1 MARLALVLA
10 LLVALAFLV
19 LGTSSSTGEMAGSIN
34 AAAGM
39 HSALGSGG
47 GPALAPALA
56 EDESTITVGHVPRG
70 PGDRFEISSV
80 AEVKL
85 QAEIGAG
92 FLAQTV
98 SYDLREEERL
108 EIEVLEPG
116 DEGALRCRVGYPVRK
131 ATTVAPIVGRK
142 TKDRRVARS
151 TYVAEEGEGGLVVHD
166 ETGEASAPV
175 KEAKY
180 VVASWPTLELEPAL
194 HLLLEDGE
202 LVPGQELQA
211 EAAIARRLLGL
222 PLEELVPE
230 SLTLT
235 VVGPADDGT
244 VRLDLVAE
252 LSGAAEVAGR
262 DVSLTAELSGPLF
275 VDPATGRTARLELEG
290 TTTIVA
296 DAEDA
301 LLSARGEGTFT
312 FKRMLRDDTP

>member
-1 MARLALVLA
+1 MVRLALVLV
-10 LLVALAFLV
+10 LLVALAV
-19 LGTSSSTGEMAGSIN
+19 WVMGTVSSTSVAAGPDASS
-34 AAAGM
+34 AGM
-39 HSALGSGG
+39 HAASALGTPLS
-47 GPALAPALA
+47 
-56 EDESTITVGHVPRG
+56 EDEQPISLGHVPRG

-85 QAEIGAG
+85 QAEIGVG

-98 SYDLREEERL
+98 NYDLREEERL
-108 EIEVLEPG
+108 EITVLEPG
-116 DEGALRCRVGYPVRK
+116 EDGALRCRVGYPVRK

-151 TYVAEEGEGGLVVHD
+151 TYVAEEREAGLVVHD

-180 VVASWPTLELEPAL
+180 VHASWPTLELEPAL

-202 LVPGQELQA
+202 LVPGQVLEA

-244 VRLDLVAE
+244 LRLDLVAV

-262 DVSLTAELSGPLF
+262 DLSLTAELSGPLF

-290 TTTIVA
+290 STTIVA
-296 DAEDA
+296 DADDA

>member
-10 LLVALAFLV
+10 LLVALAV
-19 LGTSSSTGEMAGSIN
+19 WALGTSSSTTVVAGSTVS
-34 AAAGM
+34 AAGM
-39 HSALGSGG
+39 HAASPLGS
-47 GPALAPALA
+47 ANAPPST
-56 EDESTITVGHVPRG
+56 EDETPITLGHVPRG

-108 EIEVLEPG
+108 EITVLEPG
-116 DEGALRCRVGYPVRK
+116 ETGALRCRVGYPVRK

-151 TYVAEEGEGGLVVHD
+151 TYVAEEGEAGLLVHD
-166 ETGEASAPV
+166 ATGEASAPV

-180 VVASWPTLELEPAL
+180 VHASWPTLELEPAL

-202 LVPGQELQA
+202 LVPGQTLQA

-235 VVGPADDGT
+235 VVGPEADGT

-275 VDPATGRTARLELEG
+275 VDPATGRTARLELVG

-296 DAEDA
+296 DADDA

-312 FKRMLRDDTP
+312 FKRMLRDDGP